1 MKKCLILLLVLALC
15 IPAAVTADSLPLDLT
30 GGVPYTVKYSS
41 ELEVYEDPT
50 IRVERH
56 RVGSPREEFG
66 CTYYYA
72 IIDIKDP
79 SQLRTYPA
87 DGKHFVSNSRF
98 PAATMA
104 KRVNAV
110 LAINGDFTGA
120 FSGNKSN
127 TYVLRMGQVWRDT
140 VESNLDMLL
149 IDDLGDFHIVT
160 RENDLEHMD
169 KTTINGRPVIN
180 AFQFGPALIIDG
192 EPVADEILTDYSRSP
207 AYAEPDRLGQRMV
220 LCQLDTLRYMVVCC
234 AHYGASL
241 PTMREIV
248 RHIAPECKVAFTLD
262 GGESTQM
269 IFLGRKIN
277 NVKEGG
283 KDRGITDI
291 IYFASA
297 NKED

>member
-1 MKKCLILLLVLALC
+1 M
-15 IPAAVTADSLPLDLT
+15 
-30 GGVPYTVKYSS
+30 
-41 ELEVYEDPT
+41 
-50 IRVERH
+50 
-56 RVGSPREEFG
+56 
-66 CTYYYA
+66 
-72 IIDIKDP
+72 
-79 SQLRTYPA
+79 
-87 DGKHFVSNSRF
+87 
-98 PAATMA
+98 
-104 KRVNAV
+104 
-110 LAINGDFTGA
+110 
-120 FSGNKSN
+120 
-127 TYVLRMGQVWRDT
+127 
-140 VESNLDMLL
+140 
-149 IDDLGDFHIVT
+149 VT

-220 LCQLDTLRYMVVCC
+220 FCQLDTLKYMVVCC